1 MPIGREEWN
10 LGSKSDSFETQILS
24 FLRRNRDT
32 AYTLS
37 EIVAGLGF
45 HVEIRDFGS
54 FIGGVAG
61 YWVFQNAME
70 TLIKEGTVEA
80 RKIEQTGGKQTYYKA
95 T

>member
-1 MPIGREEWN
+1 MPIGKEEWSS
-10 LGSKSDSFETQILS
+10 GSKSDSFETQILS

-37 EIVAGLGF
+37 EIVAALGY
-45 HVEIRDFGS
+45 HIEISDFGS
-54 FIGGVAG
+54 FVGGVAG

-70 TLIKEGTVEA
+70 SLLREGTVEA